1 MNSDKIEVSVQ
12 ADLAKS
18 AVGLISDEIKNHRAA
33 IPSKYRKLY
42 DRVLTGKASPREAI
56 KLQCLAC
63 FGYCQSEMVQCNS
76 YLCELYRYR
85 PYQKSVK
92 SSTESVQQSNRDD
105 LSIVGS

>member
-1 MNSDKIEVSVQ
+1 MN
-12 ADLAKS
+12 ADS
-18 AVGLISDEIKNHRAA
+18 TETHRAA
-33 IPSKYRKLY
+33 IPSKYRKLC
-42 DRVLTGKASPREAI
+42 DRVLAGTASPREAI
-56 KLQCLAC
+56 KFQCLAC

-76 YLCELYRYR
+76 YLCPLYRYR

>member
-1 MNSDKIEVSVQ
+1 MN
-12 ADLAKS
+12 ADS
-18 AVGLISDEIKNHRAA
+18 TETHRAA

-63 FGYCQSEMVQCNS
+63 FGYVQSEMVQCNS
-76 YLCELYRYR
+76 YLCPLYRYR

-92 SSTESVQQSNRDD
+92 SSIESVQQSNTNV
-105 LSIVGS
+105 LSSRGI